1 MRTKKFKD
9 QRLLLKEL
17 LVDYND
23 IAREGYIWGNGSKF
37 NEKLQNELDTVTNEG
52 YVLPSGLN
60 LTSFRQSLYDYLCN
74 DTKAFIS
81 KYDFS
86 DTLDYWILYRANNYY
101 ARYARP
107 SISNLNSII
116 TMVECIF
123 GIKCNGVSIQVNKIS
138 IDTDQSEYD
147 YICNVSLRR
156 SSNGN
161 DTYDVSIINKD
172 YIQGVPVGK
181 WQIIKELQKTILKTI
196 GEYEV

>member
-1 MRTKKFKD
+1 
-9 QRLLLKEL
+9 
-17 LVDYND
+17 
-23 IAREGYIWGNGSKF
+23 
-37 NEKLQNELDTVTNEG
+37 
-52 YVLPSGLN
+52 
-60 LTSFRQSLYDYLCN
+60 
-74 DTKAFIS
+74 
-81 KYDFS
+81 
-86 DTLDYWILYRANNYY
+86 
-101 ARYARP
+101 
-107 SISNLNSII
+107 
-116 TMVECIF
+116 MVECIF

-147 YICNVSLRR
+147 YICNVSLRS

>member
-86 DTLDYWILYRANNYY
+86 TRWTTGFYIARIIIMSDMPAQVFPTL
-101 ARYARP
+101 
-107 SISNLNSII
+107 
-116 TMVECIF
+116 
-123 GIKCNGVSIQVNKIS
+123 IQ
-138 IDTDQSEYD
+138 
-147 YICNVSLRR
+147 
-156 SSNGN
+156 
-161 DTYDVSIINKD
+161 
-172 YIQGVPVGK
+172 
-181 WQIIKELQKTILKTI
+181 
-196 GEYEV
+196 